1 MHAKACW
8 FVTDIH
14 HWLEHGR
21 ANRQTKQKQEQI
33 RKESFMETVMGR
45 YSNKK
50 GIEGIN
56 QEEEKAAVP
65 KAREQKRKT

>member
-8 FVTDIH
+8 FITDIH
-14 HWLEHGR
+14 HWLVHGR
-21 ANRQTKQKQEQI
+21 VDRQTKQKQEQI
-33 RKESFMETVMGR
+33 RKKSFMETVMGR

-56 QEEEKAAVP
+56 QKRRKGRRP
-65 KAREQKRKT
+65 KSKRAKKKT

>member
-21 ANRQTKQKQEQI
+21 ADRQTKQKQEQI
-33 RKESFMETVMGR
+33 RKKSFMETVMGR

-56 QEEEKAAVP
+56 QKRRKGRRP
-65 KAREQKRKT
+65 KSKRAKKKT